1 MKAPVELGEPSI
13 QTVEKVVES
22 VGTLKAKEQAI
33 LITENEGR
41 LVMGKNADGKRL
53 DEGDYVQKGQL
64 IAILENP
71 SLIATTALGARKEE
85 LEKAQIDLDR
95 ALRQIKDGIIMDSEL
110 EPLRV
115 ALTTARYAHEAA
127 VAQLDKLNIRTPVSG
142 KIVKLEDIVDGDIVS
157 AGTELGKVM
166 NYQTILA
173 VVDITNPDYP
183 LVKVGQKVR
192 VTNFAF
198 EDQVFDGRVE
208 MISPIADDQTRAFT
222 AEISIDNADLQ
233 LRPGMFIQSHIIVER
248 HENAIVVEPRI
259 VITRNNRPVVF
270 VVEDDKAVEREVRV
284 GSEMRDGVEL
294 LNGINKD
301 DEIITDG
308 FETLRDGTPVRII
321 R

>member
-222 AEISIDNADLQ
+222 AEISIDNADEQ

-284 GSEMRDGVEL
+284 GIEMRDGVEL